1 MSDIEVEVCDFS
13 VVACL
18 GCGTD
23 SELIGISVTTL
34 TYNADDRS
42 LTVTC
47 DDQESASVIAR
58 TSVLL
63 VHTSDRLIS
72 YVLGHV
78 PKYIAPKFAA
88 LSCTIPIDK
97 AKEHLLVQ

>member
-34 TYNADDRS
+34 TYNSADHS
-42 LTVTC
+42 LTITC
-47 DDQESASVIAR
+47 DSQESASVLAR

-63 VHTSDRLIS
+63 VHTSDRLLS